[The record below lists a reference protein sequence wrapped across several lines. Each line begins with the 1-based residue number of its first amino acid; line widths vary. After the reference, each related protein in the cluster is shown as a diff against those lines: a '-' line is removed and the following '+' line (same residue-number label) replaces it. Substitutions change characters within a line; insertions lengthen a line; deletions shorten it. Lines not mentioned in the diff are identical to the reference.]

1 MNKETLSHSVS
12 IISRTMD
19 ESAFNNTQFNNAT
32 GISSLSGIEQFQFYF
47 TPVIVYLGS
56 IGNGLSVFVFFSTKL
71 KKLSSS
77 YYLAALSISDNI
89 FLACMFVVWL
99 RFVEIDLFNKWGWC
113 QLIVYLTSVCSFLS
127 VWLVL
132 AFTVERFIAVRY
144 PLLRQS
150 LCTVSR
156 AKMFILILVFLA
168 MAFSSPSAI
177 FVTLKTE
184 KERMYCTADPDY
196 QNFLN
201 IFNYIDAFVTFL
213 VPVFAITVLNICIS
227 RTVWKLASVR
237 RRLTNRGMPSGFHLR
252 KTTTTTVLRT
262 NRQKKSSTSQNKMTK
277 MLLVVSTVCL
287 CMNLPSYVMRVLAD
301 LIKVSEKI
309 YKCA

>member
-1 MNKETLSHSVS
+1 MSV
-12 IISRTMD
+12 
-19 ESAFNNTQFNNAT
+19 
-32 GISSLSGIEQFQFYF
+32 LSGIEQFQFYF

-77 YYLAALSISDNI
+77 YYLAALAISDNI

-156 AKMFILILVFLA
+156 AKMFILILVLIS
-168 MAFSSPSAI
+168 MGFSSPSAI
-177 FVTLKTE
+177 FVTLKEE
-184 KERMYCTADPDY
+184 KSRMYCTADPDF

-201 IFNYIDAFVTFL
+201 IFNYVDTFITFL
-213 VPVFAITVLNICIS
+213 IPVVAITVLNVCIS
-227 RTVWKLASVR
+227 RTVLKLANVR
-237 RRLTNRGMPSGFHLR
+237 KKLTNRGIPSGFHLR
-252 KTTTTTVLRT
+252 KSTILRM
-262 NRQKKSSTSQNKMTK
+262 NRHKKNSITQNKITK

-301 LIKVSEKI
+301 LIKVSLI
-309 YKCA
+309 NYFYSLV

>member
-1 MNKETLSHSVS
+1 MRPQCNSN
-12 IISRTMD
+12 SRTMN
-19 ESAFNNTQFNNAT
+19 EAAFNDTLNAT
-32 GISSLSGIEQFQFYF
+32 GISTLSGIEQFQFYF

-77 YYLAALSISDNI
+77 YYLAALAISDNI

-99 RFVEIDLFNKWGWC
+99 RFVEVDLFNKWGWC
-113 QLIVYLTSVCSFLS
+113 QVIVYLTSVCSFLS

-156 AKMFILILVFLA
+156 AKMFILMLVLIS

-177 FVTLKTE
+177 FVTLKE
-184 KERMYCTADPDY
+184 ERGRMYCTADPDF

-201 IFNYIDAFVTFL
+201 IFNYADTFVTFL
-213 VPVFAITVLNICIS
+213 LPVVAITMLNVCIS
-227 RTVWKLASVR
+227 RTVWQLASVR
-237 RRLTNRGMPSGFHLR
+237 RRLTNRGIPSGFHLR
-252 KTTTTTVLRT
+252 KTTTVLRT
-262 NRQKKSSTSQNKMTK
+262 NRHKKSSTTQNKMTK

-301 LIKVSEKI
+301 LIKVSSTH
-309 YKCA
+309 